1 MMKTDAIS
9 ILIVEDETIVAADL
23 AVKLKQLGYQ
33 VAATATSGED
43 AVELAGR
50 LNPGLV
56 LMDIQLEGSWDG
68 IEAAGRIRDRYDL
81 PVIYLTAHSDSA
93 TLARAKVSGPS
104 GYILKPF
111 EERDLATQIELALY
125 KHQADRQL
133 REQREWLRVTL
144 TSIGDAVIATDNTGR
159 ISFMNPIAESLT
171 GWKSDVAIGEP
182 VTEVFRVFNEQTG
195 EPLEEPVAR
204 VLREGRAVEL
214 ANHAAL
220 LTKDGR
226 RVAVEDSAAPILD
239 AGGGVIG
246 VVLVFHEVT
255 EKRRAEEA
263 LLASEQRLKRSEEI
277 AHLGGWEI
285 DHENNAVTWS
295 DEVYRILGLQPQQL
309 TPTFETFMEA
319 AHPDDR
325 QLVREAYS
333 ASLLEDEDRN
343 GHEIEHRIVRFDGTI
358 RFVHEKWEHL
368 RDGSGKVIRSA
379 GMVHDIT
386 EQKRSREALERSN
399 RELEQFAYVASHDL
413 QEPLRAVAG
422 FLQLLESRYG
432 DRLDDKGRHYI
443 ERSVNAAHRMQTL
456 IRELLTLSRVHTRG
470 ATFVA
475 TDLNGLVEDVLEN
488 LQSIVKEKS
497 AEINCAELPE
507 LKIDAGQIR
516 SLFQNLITNALR
528 YNQNPKPVIEIG
540 CRQQDNVCFFS
551 IKDNGIGIA
560 EEFYKRIF
568 MVFQRLHTEK
578 EYPGTGLGLA
588 LCKRIVE
595 RHDGIIW
602 VESQP
607 QRGSTFNFTLPIKR

>member
-1 MMKTDAIS
+1 MKTNAIS

-56 LMDIQLEGSWDG
+56 LMDIQLEGSGDG
-68 IEAAGRIRDRYDL
+68 IEAAGQIRDRYDL

-144 TSIGDAVIATDNTGR
+144 TSIGDAVIATDNSAR
-159 ISFMNPIAESLT
+159 ISFVNPVAESLT
-171 GWKSDVAIGEP
+171 GWKSDEGIGKP

-226 RVAVEDSAAPILD
+226 SVAVEDSAAPILD
-239 AGGGVIG
+239 AGGRVIG
-246 VVLVFHEVT
+246 VVLVFHDVT

-325 QLVREAYS
+325 QLVQNTYA
-333 ASLLEDEDRN
+333 ASLLEDQDA
-343 GHEIEHRIVRFDGTI
+343 HEIEHRIVRPDGAV
-358 RFVHEKWEHL
+358 RFVHEKWEHR
-368 RDGSGKVIRSA
+368 RDGFGKVIRSA

-386 EQKRSREALERSN
+386 AQTRSREALERSN

-432 DRLDDKGRHYI
+432 GRLDEKGRHYI

-470 ATFVA
+470 ATFMA
-475 TDLNGLVEDVLEN
+475 TDLNLLVTDVLEN
-488 LQSIVKEKS
+488 LQSIIEEKK
-497 AEINCAELPE
+497 AEITCAELPE
-507 LKIDAGQIR
+507 LKIDAEQIR
-516 SLFQNLITNALR
+516 SLFQNLIMNALR
-528 YNQNPKPVIEIG
+528 YNQSPGPVIEIG
-540 CRQQDNVCFFS
+540 CRRQDNVCFFS

-595 RHDGIIW
+595 RHDGTIW

-607 QRGSTFNFTLPIKR
+607 QGGSTFNFTLPIKR